1 MNRDGACEK
10 NRQAV
15 RLLFDRKE
23 KQVTRP
29 LYEQAFGDGAAYVDY
44 YYREKCRDN
53 VIAVKTEAPA
63 DTLLSMAHLNPY
75 LFSVCGAIVRSY
87 MVAAVATDAGRRR
100 EGHMRDVLQA
110 AFAFMAEQGVP
121 FAVLLPVDPAI
132 YAPFGFETVCA
143 FTEKEP
149 AQKTLAERYDIYT
162 VRDLAAKRRRAM
174 EQALDEAGSEDEGWP
189 ADPVIMARVT
199 DAAAFDAMAGRSF
212 QNDAERL
219 AWLKSKRI
227 CISDG
232 V

>member
-1 MNRDGACEK
+1 
-10 NRQAV
+10 
-15 RLLFDRKE
+15 
-23 KQVTRP
+23 
-29 LYEQAFGDGAAYVDY
+29 
-44 YYREKCRDN
+44 
-53 VIAVKTEAPA
+53 
-63 DTLLSMAHLNPY
+63 
-75 LFSVCGAIVRSY
+75 
-87 MVAAVATDAGRRR
+87 
-100 EGHMRDVLQA
+100 MRDVLQA

-132 YAPFGFETVCA
+132 YEPFGFETVCA

-149 AQKTLAERYDIYT
+149 APGTLAERYDIYT

-189 ADPVIMARVT
+189 TDPVIMARVT